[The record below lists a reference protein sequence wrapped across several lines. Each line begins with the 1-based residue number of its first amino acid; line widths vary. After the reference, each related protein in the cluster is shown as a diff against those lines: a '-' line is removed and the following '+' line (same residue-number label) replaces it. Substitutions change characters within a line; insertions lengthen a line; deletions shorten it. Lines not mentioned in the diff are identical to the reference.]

1 MNWVTIIF
9 SMTASA
15 CLTLALIYGLIWWR
29 QRDAWA
35 NLLFS
40 LAAIGTA
47 ATAATDLATLRSE
60 STVQLAAAIRWS
72 HLANWLMIV
81 SLAWFVLLYFRAG
94 RPWLLWTVCG
104 LRTVS
109 LVLNFTTGENLNYRE
124 ITSVSRLPFLGET
137 ASSVGAGVANP
148 WMIVG
153 QLSLWALLIFVIDA
167 SITVWRRGDRRTA
180 VIVGGS
186 IVLFLL
192 MGAGQAALIVWREL
206 PWPSTTSL
214 FYLGIIAAMG
224 YEFGSDALRAR
235 RLASELQTRDQQL
248 SIAAEAANMGFWFR
262 DLKRQEFGASER
274 WRQQF
279 GFSSSETLLFDD
291 FLQRLHPGDRE
302 STIQAM
308 ERAYQ
313 SDGIYQTEHRVLL
326 PDGQVRWFACQGRLT
341 FDEDRKPL
349 GLHGVS
355 LDVTRH
361 RLAELEA
368 EKHRNEVAHLLRVAG
383 MDELSSTLA
392 HELKQPLTAI
402 LSNAQAANLFLAGDR
417 FDLDEIREILR
428 DIIAQNIRA
437 NEVIDRLRALIR
449 KGEFQPQQLEA
460 SDLIL
465 EVLKLLNYD
474 LVIHGIR
481 VITEFSPNLPSI
493 RADRVQ
499 LEQVLINLILNAK
512 DAMAHSKQ
520 EARTLTVS
528 ARTVQGSFIEI
539 SVADTGGGIAPG
551 SEEKIFEPYHTTK
564 PQGLGLGL
572 SLSRSIVL
580 AHRGRLWVENRATGG
595 AIFHCRIP
603 EFRATRNSYVDAAPL
618 VS

>member
-1 MNWVTIIF
+1 MSWVTIIF
-9 SMTASA
+9 SMTAAA

-40 LAAIGTA
+40 LTAIGTA
-47 ATAATDLATLRSE
+47 ATAAADLAMLRAG
-60 STVQLAAAIRWS
+60 STAQLAEAIRWS
-72 HLANWLMIV
+72 HVANWLMIV
-81 SLAWFVLLYFRAG
+81 ALAWFVLLYFRAG

-104 LRTVS
+104 MRTVS
-109 LVLNFTTGENLNYRE
+109 LILNFTTGENLNYRE
-124 ITSVSRLPFLGET
+124 ITSVSHLPFLGET
-137 ASSVGAGVANP
+137 VSSIGAGVVNP

-153 QLSLWALLIFVIDA
+153 QASLWALLIFVIDA
-167 SITVWRRGDRRTA
+167 SITVWRRGDRRRA

-186 IVLFLL
+186 IVFFLV
-192 MGAGQAALIVWREL
+192 MGAGQPALIVWGNFR
-206 PWPSTTSL
+206 WPSTTSL

-224 YEFGSDALRAR
+224 YEFGSEALRAR
-235 RLASELQTRDQQL
+235 QLASELQTRNQQL

-262 DLKRQEFGASER
+262 DLKRQDFGASER

-291 FLQRLHPGDRE
+291 FLRRLHPGDRE

-308 ERAYQ
+308 EKAYH

-355 LDVTRH
+355 LDVTPH

-402 LSNAQAANLFLAGDR
+402 LSNAQAANLFLAGDK
-417 FDLDEIREILR
+417 FDLEEIREILR

-437 NEVIDRLRALIR
+437 NEVIDRLRALVR

-551 SEEKIFEPYHTTK
+551 NEEKIFEPYHTTK

-580 AHRGRLWVENRATGG
+580 AHRGRLWVENLATGG
-595 AIFHCRIP
+595 AMFHCTIP
-603 EFRATRNSYVDAAPL
+603 EFRATRNSYADAAPL